1 MRAPFPRPDLPLGLG
16 LGLSTVAMGNPR
28 WVSELPFDRS
38 VAVDRAGATEEPELP
53 FDRGLRASAGLD

>member
-28 WVSELPFDRS
+28 WVSEVSIRGGGDKGS
-38 VAVDRAGATEEPELP
+38 DGAEEAKQHHVPVQ
-53 FDRGLRASAGLD
+53 RKQRNG